1 MGFCDSL
8 LDVSWQLQE
17 KAELWMEHCVLT
29 AMNVSDLFYDL
40 LRILIVYA
48 VQGFTI
54 PTHIYLCPIVSTCK
68 SPGFADFPFPALK
81 RLKISIQSSVKLVR
95 ILNLSSRS
103 TSSRLLLLFHFM
115 CFWYPAPFI
124 NKTCDCHSIRA
135 KVRVRFSGTNLP
147 DSDVQIKKC
156 IKHAICLPKVMR
168 KVVPFQAL
176 F

>member
-1 MGFCDSL
+1 MIYCVYLLCMLSKDSL
-8 LDVSWQLQE
+8 YPHTFIC
-17 KAELWMEHCVLT
+17 AP
-29 AMNVSDLFYDL
+29 L
-40 LRILIVYA
+40 LALANR
-48 VQGFTI
+48 
-54 PTHIYLCPIVSTCK
+54 
-68 SPGFADFPFPALK
+68 PGFADFPFPALK